1 MSNEMQYIYSVFKP
15 GRWWFDNN
23 GSINDD
29 GLGTPIR
36 GPYKIGL
43 TKKMP
48 QERLDTYNR
57 NNTGEPR
64 AFRYE
69 LLMRVNDCAAA
80 ETRVHNILTERG
92 CWCHP
97 DTPGL
102 GTEWFY
108 ATKEMIYEIYST
120 IIRDEFEG
128 EFVDPPLPS
137 SLHLKPEDILD
148 IVKKEHLTTSVL
160 YAEAREKFGLPAEP
174 WGTVSPYYYLCTEP
188 RGHILIGVLV
198 EKLVQDNVRTA
209 SAYEQMLVQH
219 PDYKHFP
226 SLDNIADGYYEGF
239 KSFTEIVEKNFP
251 QRRIRR

>member
-1 MSNEMQYIYSVFKP
+1 MSEPQYIYSVFKP

-43 TKKMP
+43 TTQTP
-48 QERLDTYNR
+48 QERLSGYNGK
-57 NNTGEPR
+57 NTGEPR

-80 ETRVHNILTERG
+80 ETRVHKILTERG

-108 ATKEMIYEIYST
+108 ATKEMIYEIFST

-128 EFVDPPLPS
+128 EFVDPPLPN
-137 SLHLKPEDILD
+137 SLHLKPEDIRK
-148 IVKKEHLTTSVL
+148 IVEKEHLTTSKL
-160 YAEAREKFGLPAEP
+160 YAEAIETFGLPSEP

-188 RGHILIGVLV
+188 RKEIHIGLLIK
-198 EKLVQDNVRTA
+198 KLTEENARTA

-219 PDYKHFP
+219 PDCSYFP
-226 SLDNIADGYYEGF
+226 SLDNIADGYYAGF
-239 KSFTEIVEKNFP
+239 KSFTEIVDKHLP
-251 QRRIRR
+251 RRMRRQ